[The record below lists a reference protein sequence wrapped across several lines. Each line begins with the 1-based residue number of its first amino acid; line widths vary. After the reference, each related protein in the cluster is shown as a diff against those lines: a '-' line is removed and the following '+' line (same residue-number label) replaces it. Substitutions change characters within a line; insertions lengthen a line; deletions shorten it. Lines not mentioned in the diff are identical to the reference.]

1 MSSALAG
8 NNEFIAMPTFDGA
21 YNFHFN
27 NDGLN
32 GTARMF
38 TPAQFRTLTNIT
50 RVSSTLSVATALIV
64 ILTFIFWKR
73 FRTPSNRLVF
83 FMSIADLLSAI
94 AMLIGNLAASQGA
107 YSPLCIAQAFM
118 IQWGDLSSISWTAS
132 MSFNLLLVLFMTRSQ
147 RDLASLEKFYF
158 FVSYGVTFCLA
169 FIPIFAYSST
179 KGLVYGED
187 VLLYV
192 VLLHIH

>member
-1 MSSALAG
+1 
-8 NNEFIAMPTFDGA
+8 
-21 YNFHFN
+21 
-27 NDGLN
+27 
-32 GTARMF
+32 
-38 TPAQFRTLTNIT
+38 
-50 RVSSTLSVATALIV
+50 
-64 ILTFIFWKR
+64 
-73 FRTPSNRLVF
+73 
-83 FMSIADLLSAI
+83 MSIADLLSAI